1 MLFLVKCKRFILQNM
16 KSNVKESDYILVDS
30 GRGRK
35 LERFGP
41 YLIARPCSQAVWE
54 QRLSQKEWDK
64 ADADFTREGEN
75 KWQAKKPLP
84 DSWTVTVSGVTFK
97 LSPTDFGHL
106 GIFPEQRDFWDWIQ
120 ETIQKAKEQGRASVN
135 VLNLF
140 AYSGGSTLA
149 AAKAGA
155 QVCHLDASKGMVTWA
170 RENAALNGLESTPV
184 RWIVDDVGKFLKR
197 EIRRG
202 NHYDAIILDPP
213 SFGRGSQGEV
223 FKIEDDLPGILRDC
237 RALLTENPLFILF
250 SCHTPGFTPIAMR
263 HLMTQMMTGCEGVVD
278 EGEMVLRGDG
288 DTLPLPS
295 GTFSRWHCGK

>member
-1 MLFLVKCKRFILQNM
+1 MQTNFQSK
-16 KSNVKESDYILVDS
+16 DYLLIDS

-54 QRLSQKEWDK
+54 PQLPSKEWDK
-64 ADADFTREGEN
+64 ADADFTREGTN
-75 KWQAKKPLP
+75 KWSEKKPLP
-84 DSWTVTVSGVTFK
+84 ESWHITVSGVTFK

-106 GIFPEQRDFWDWIQ
+106 GIFPEQRDFWMWIQ
-120 ETIQKAKEQGRASVN
+120 ETIKKGKDSGRSSLN

-140 AYSGGSTLA
+140 AYSGGATLA

-155 QVCHLDASKGMVTWA
+155 HVCHLDASKGMVAWA
-170 RENAALNGLESTPV
+170 RENAVLSGLEKAPI
-184 RWIVDDVGKFLKR
+184 RWIVDDVSKFLKR

-202 NHYDAIILDPP
+202 NRYDAIILDPP

-223 FKIEDDLPGILRDC
+223 FKIEEDLPQILQDC
-237 RALLTENPLFILF
+237 RALLSDTPLFILF

-263 HLMTQMMTGCEGVVD
+263 HLLAQMMRGCKGKIED
-278 EGEMVLRGDG
+278 GEMVLRGDG

-295 GTFSRWHCGK
+295 GTFARWCHGE